1 MGSGERNNYQSFHAV
16 RSMITFREGEQ
27 ILATHRRHMI
37 VLLLEIIP
45 LIFFLCVISAV
56 VAFAVSQIPDV
67 FTPLI
72 PLIFLGVL
80 LFANIFWIALFVVLT
95 DFYLDIWIV
104 TDKRVI
110 AIEQKGF
117 FSRTVS
123 EFELAK
129 IQDITVTV
137 HGIIPTLLRYGD
149 LTVRTASEH
158 ENFVFKQVPRPN
170 AVKDELLKAA
180 LAHQPEEKPTITM
193 QSLL

>member
-1 MGSGERNNYQSFHAV
+1 
-16 RSMITFREGEQ
+16 MISFREGER

-37 VLLLEIIP
+37 VLLFEIVP
-45 LIFFLCVISAV
+45 IFFFLIAI
-56 VAFAVSQIPDV
+56 AGIALFAVSQIPDDLAALL
-67 FTPLI
+67 PLI
-72 PLIFLGVL
+72 VLGA
-80 LFANIFWIALFVVLT
+80 LFFINLFWIALFVVLT

-110 AIEQKGF
+110 AVEQKGF

-123 EFELAK
+123 EFELSK

-170 AVKDELLKAA
+170 DVKDELLKAA
-180 LAHQPEEKPTITM
+180 LVHQYEEKPTITT
-193 QSLL
+193 QSSL